1 MKLEALSRGL
11 SHGSFGCHYLRNFDW
26 SRLTLHISVSFL
38 QDLLT
43 RVQYLQDFIAF
54 SSSNAAALHYLRGV
68 VTPLVPAVLDA
79 VYEKLPS
86 FGITAKSFV
95 PRQTGYTG
103 IAPGSIEELTNQI
116 PYCRIFGQ
124 ARVDRLRKVEELGV
138 SG

>member
-26 SRLTLHISVSFL
+26 SRPTLHISVSFL

-54 SSSNAAALHYLRGV
+54 SSSNAAALHYLHGM

-116 PYCRIFGQ
+116 P
-124 ARVDRLRKVEELGV
+124 
-138 SG
+138 

>member
-26 SRLTLHISVSFL
+26 SRPTLHTSVSFP

-54 SSSNAAALHYLRGV
+54 SSSDAAALHYLHSV
-68 VTPLVPAVLDA
+68 VTPLVPAILDA

-86 FGITAKSFV
+86 FSITAKSFV
-95 PRQTGYTG
+95 PRQTGHTG

-116 PYCRIFGQ
+116 PQRFP
-124 ARVDRLRKVEELGV
+124 
-138 SG
+138 

>member
-54 SSSNAAALHYLRGV
+54 SSSNAAALHYLRGM

-116 PYCRIFGQ
+116 P
-124 ARVDRLRKVEELGV
+124 
-138 SG
+138 